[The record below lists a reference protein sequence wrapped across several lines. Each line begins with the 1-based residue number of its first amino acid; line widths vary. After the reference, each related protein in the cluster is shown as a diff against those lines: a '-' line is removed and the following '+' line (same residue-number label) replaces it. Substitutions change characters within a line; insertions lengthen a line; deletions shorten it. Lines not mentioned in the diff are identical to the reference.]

1 MGNATIG
8 SLRAVLGLDTAQFAD
23 GLDAAQKELR
33 RASREFEKI
42 GKSISNV
49 GQTLTAGLTLPIIG
63 FGIAAVKTAGDFESS
78 MNKVGISTQATG
90 EKLEAL
96 SDLARQ
102 IGKDTVFSAETAA
115 GAMDNLAKA
124 GLSVEDILGGAARA
138 TVNLA
143 AAAGSELEPAA
154 TAISDSMAQFKI
166 EASDLPRVVN
176 QITGAVNESKLDFVD
191 FQQAMGQAGGVAA
204 NLGVN
209 FEDFNAVLA
218 ATSPLFSS
226 GSDAGTSFKTFLTTL
241 VPKTTGAATAMEQY
255 GLAFHDAAG
264 NLKPMADIA
273 QMLQEKLSGLS
284 DAARTEVL
292 QEIFGTDAMRT
303 AIGLMD
309 QGAAGLDKIAAKIA
323 ATDAAAQAAQR
334 MEGLNGQLEELGGA
348 FQEVAIA
355 IGESGLLQV
364 VTDVVTAFAGF
375 MDKISELSPV
385 ALQIGIVIAAIAA
398 AFGPVLVVV
407 GSMVSAWGALLG
419 AFAAGGILA
428 GVAGLILPI
437 GLAVGAVAAAFAL
450 FGDKIV
456 PALVAF
462 GQAVAANL
470 GPKIAPLIEATK
482 AAFAAFGD
490 LFTTLF
496 PPGENAGLTANLKMF
511 GIIVGTVFGAAADII
526 TGAIGVIT
534 NVLRAL
540 SALLK
545 GDFSTMWNAL
555 GSAVKSALTG
565 IGRAFE
571 TIFPDITRWVRNLY
585 TEVKTWLQDKLGAVF
600 NWVKTKVGEVGDA
613 FFRLYDAVVGHSYV
627 PDMVTE
633 VGQWM
638 ARLDAEMVVPA
649 KNATEAATTAF
660 ETMRD
665 KVAAVF
671 DSLLTEREKLTRDLA
686 ADMKVL
692 NDALAAGP
700 SRGGITKAQ
709 YDDAVARRT
718 RNHAIAS
725 GGLDA
730 EGLTMPDTIGTI
742 VPIDTSSIN
751 KTMEQINE
759 RIAESREKF
768 AEAFEY
774 GIDSALRGDWKGV
787 LSAIVGSSF
796 QDGLKN
802 IGRSL
807 FDALGGGKAG
817 SGGGGF
823 NIASIG
829 STIAKFFGGFPGF
842 ATGGGF
848 TVGGAGGPDSKLF
861 GLRLSPG
868 EMVDV
873 RKPGADQGPGGGGAP
888 IYQFSGNLMTPEFW
902 AQIQSDIRA
911 GEQRSNQWAA
921 TNVPS
926 LAQSQTAKQQQHAV
940 GRRRR

>member
-63 FGIAAVKTAGDFESS
+63 FGIAALKTAGDFEAS

-407 GSMVSAWGALLG
+407 GSMISAWGALLG

-437 GLAVGAVAAAFAL
+437 GLAVGAVAVAFAL

-585 TEVKTWLQDKLGAVF
+585 TEVKSWLQDKLGAVF

-633 VGQWM
+633 VGDWM
-638 ARLDAEMVVPA
+638 SKLQQVMVDPTEKATKKTAEHF
-649 KNATEAATTAF
+649 EALQGRVRGIM
-660 ETMRD
+660 EG
-665 KVAAVF
+665 
-671 DSLLTEREKLTRDLA
+671 LLTDNERAIMKHQKDVADLNAMIARGGPDADVYRNMLARETAAFDGRDL
-686 ADMKVL
+686 K
-692 NDALAAGP
+692 
-700 SRGGITKAQ
+700 
-709 YDDAVARRT
+709 
-718 RNHAIAS
+718 
-725 GGLDA
+725 
-730 EGLTMPDTIGTI
+730 MPDTLPDLK
-742 VPIDTSSIN
+742 PIEDDPGIKRLN
-751 KTMEQINE
+751 QAWDEMRQKIHD
-759 RIAESREKF
+759 SREDF
-768 AEAFEY
+768 ADAFEY

-823 NIASIG
+823 NLASIG
-829 STIAKFFGGFPGF
+829 STFSSFFGGLPKF
-842 ATGGGF
+842 ATGGSIMEGG
-848 TVGGAGGPDSKLF
+848 VGAGIDSQLVQFWK
-861 GLRLSPG
+861 SPS
-868 EMVDV
+868 ERVDIY
-873 RKPGADQGPGGGGAP
+873 KPGADQGPGGGGGAP
-888 IYQFSGNLMTPEFW
+888 MVFDMRGALLTADLLAEVNRKVAAGSATAIRTSTTIARKGAAGVQ
-902 AQIQSDIRA
+902 QSM
-911 GEQRSNQWAA
+911 
-921 TNVPS
+921 
-926 LAQSQTAKQQQHAV
+926 
-940 GRRRR
+940 RRLGTT

>member
-1 MGNATIG
+1 MSNATIG
-8 SLRAVLGLDTAQFAD
+8 SLRGVLGLDTAQWTE
-23 GLDAAQKELR
+23 GLDAAQKELK
-33 RASREFEKI
+33 RAGREFEKI
-42 GKSISNV
+42 GKSISGV
-49 GQTLTAGLTLPIIG
+49 GERLSVGLTLPIIG
-63 FGIAAVKTAGDFESS
+63 FGVAAVKTAGDFEAS

-96 SDLARQ
+96 SDLARK

-154 TAISDSMAQFKI
+154 TAISDTMSQFKI
-166 EASDLPRVVN
+166 VAADLPLVVN

-204 NLGVN
+204 NLGVS

-218 ATSPLFSS
+218 GTSSVFSS
-226 GSDAGTSFKTFLTTL
+226 GSDAGTSFKTFLTSL
-241 VPKTTGAATAMEQY
+241 VPKSKQAASAIEEY
-255 GLAFHDAAG
+255 GLSFYDAAG
-264 NLKPMADIA
+264 NLRPMADIA
-273 QMLQEKLSGLS
+273 QQLQDKLGGLS
-284 DAARTEVL
+284 DSTRTEVL
-292 QEIFGTDAMRT
+292 STIFGTDAMRT

-334 MEGLNGQLEELGGA
+334 MKGLNGQLEELGGA

-375 MDKISELSPV
+375 MDKISDLSPV

-407 GSMVSAWGALLG
+407 GSMISAWGALLG
-419 AFAAGGILA
+419 AFAAGGVLA

-437 GLAVGAVAAAFAL
+437 GIAVGVVAAAFAL

-470 GPKIAPLIEATK
+470 GPKIAPLIEAVK
-482 AAFAAFGD
+482 GAFAAFGELMGE
-490 LFTTLF
+490 LFGK
-496 PPGENAGLTANLKMF
+496 GEDAQLTAGLKTF
-511 GIIVGTVFGAAADII
+511 GIVVGAVFGAAVDLI
-526 TGAIGVIT
+526 TGAVGVIT
-534 NVLRAL
+534 NIMRAL
-540 SALLK
+540 SALLR

-555 GSAVKSALTG
+555 GSAVMSALTG

-585 TEVKTWLQDKLGAVF
+585 TEVKNWLQDKLGAVF
-600 NWVKTKVGEVGDA
+600 TWVGDKVKKVGDA
-613 FFRLYDAVVGHSYV
+613 FFQLYDRVVGHSYV
-627 PDMVTE
+627 PDMVEE

-638 ARLDAEMVVPA
+638 GRLQQVMVDPAERATKKTADHFRQLREDAR
-649 KNATEAATTAF
+649 
-660 ETMRD
+660 
-665 KVAAVF
+665 AVMQG
-671 DSLLTEREKLTRDLA
+671 LLTDDERAWLEHKEKVEKLQRA
-686 ADMKVL
+686 I
-692 NDALAAGP
+692 AAG
-700 SRGGITKAQ
+700 GA
-709 YDDAVARRT
+709 DADVFR
-718 RNHAIAS
+718 
-725 GGLDA
+725 
-730 EGLTMPDTIGTI
+730 EGLARENAGWDARGLKMPDTLPDLK
-742 VPIDTSSIN
+742 PIEDDPGIKRLNETWEAIQR
-751 KTMEQINE
+751 QIHD
-759 RIAESREKF
+759 SRESF
-768 AEAFEY
+768 ADAFEY
-774 GIDSALRGDWKGV
+774 GINSALRGDWKGV

-873 RKPGADQGPGGGGAP
+873 RKPGADHGPGGGGAP

-926 LAQSQTAKQQQHAV
+926 LAQSQTAKQQQHTV

>member
-33 RASREFEKI
+33 RAGREFEKI

-49 GQTLTAGLTLPIIG
+49 GQTLTAGLTLPIVG
-63 FGIAAVKTAGDFESS
+63 FGIAAVKTAGDFDAS

-375 MDKISELSPV
+375 MGKISELSPV

-407 GSMVSAWGALLG
+407 GSMISAWGALLG

-600 NWVKTKVGEVGDA
+600 SWVKTKVGEVGDA

-627 PDMVTE
+627 PDMVIE
-633 VGQWM
+633 VGEWM
-638 ARLDAEMVVPA
+638 SKLQQVMVDPTEKATKKTAEHFEDLRQRA
-649 KNATEAATTAF
+649 QAAI
-660 ETMRD
+660 
-665 KVAAVF
+665 
-671 DSLLTEREKLTRDLA
+671 SGLLTDQERAKLDFDKEQADLQGG
-686 ADMKVL
+686 
-692 NDALAAGP
+692 LAAGMDP
-700 SRGGITKAQ
+700 TVVR
-709 YDDAVARRT
+709 DMLARSQ
-718 RNHAIAS
+718 A
-725 GGLDA
+725 GFDGLN
-730 EGLTMPDTIGTI
+730 LKMPDTLADLK
-742 VPIDTSSIN
+742 PIEDDPGVKRLNEAWGDIQR
-751 KTMEQINE
+751 QIHD
-759 RIAESREKF
+759 SRESF
-768 AEAFEY
+768 ADAFEY

-823 NIASIG
+823 NLASIG
-829 STIAKFFGGFPGF
+829 STISSFFGGFPGF
-842 ATGGGF
+842 ATGGSF

-926 LAQSQTAKQQQHAV
+926 LAQSQTAKQQQHTV

>member
-33 RASREFEKI
+33 RAGREFEKI

-49 GQTLTAGLTLPIIG
+49 GQTLTAGLTLPIVG
-63 FGIAAVKTAGDFESS
+63 FGIAAVKTAGDFEAS

-407 GSMVSAWGALLG
+407 GSMISAWGALLG

-627 PDMVTE
+627 PDMVIE
-633 VGQWM
+633 VGEWM
-638 ARLDAEMVVPA
+638 SKLQQVMVDPTEKATKKTAEHFEDLRQRA
-649 KNATEAATTAF
+649 QAAI
-660 ETMRD
+660 
-665 KVAAVF
+665 
-671 DSLLTEREKLTRDLA
+671 SGLLTDQERAKLDFDKEQADLQGG
-686 ADMKVL
+686 
-692 NDALAAGP
+692 LAAGMDP
-700 SRGGITKAQ
+700 
-709 YDDAVARRT
+709 AVVRDMLARSQ
-718 RNHAIAS
+718 A
-725 GGLDA
+725 GFDGLN
-730 EGLTMPDTIGTI
+730 LKMPDTLPDLK
-742 VPIDTSSIN
+742 PIEDDPGIKRLN
-751 KTMEQINE
+751 QAWDEMQRKIHD
-759 RIAESREKF
+759 SRESF

-807 FDALGGGKAG
+807 FDALGGGKSG
-817 SGGGGF
+817 SGGSGF
-823 NIASIG
+823 NLASIG
-829 STIAKFFGGFPGF
+829 STISRFFGGFPGF

-873 RKPGADQGPGGGGAP
+873 RKPGADQGPGGGGSPYFDLRGAVVTQELLDQMNA
-888 IYQFSGNLMTPEFW
+888 IGQAAE
-902 AQIQSDIRA
+902 R
-911 GEQRSNQWAA
+911 RSNQWAA
-921 TNVPS
+921 SNVPG

-940 GRRRR
+940 GRRKR